1 MIVSGK
7 KFIAKIF
14 GINPDSRLKAIFDE
28 KKERE
33 EKERMLRLA
42 LLSGSIRRIK

>member
-1 MIVSGK
+1 MIISSK
-7 KFIAKIF
+7 RFIAKVL
-14 GINPDSRLKAIFDE
+14 GIGPGSRLKAFFDE

-33 EKERMLRLA
+33 EKERILRLA